1 MKDETVYNIP
11 IKIAIALSRLL
22 EKNKALQTDTNK
34 ESKNADSYNKICLN
48 SGLRKATVS
57 DIFNAKSTNVRA
69 STLILVLNGMNYRL
83 QDFAIIYDSLN
94 KADIELF
101 LKQK

>member
-1 MKDETVYNIP
+1 MKDESLYNIP

-22 EKNKALQTDTNK
+22 EKNKALKLDTK
-34 ESKNADSYNKICLN
+34 IKVENADSYNKICLN

-69 STLILVLNGMNYRL
+69 TTLVLVIEGMNYKFK
-83 QDFAIIYDSLN
+83 DFAVIYDSLN
-94 KADIELF
+94 NADVDLF
-101 LKQK
+101 LKKK

>member
-1 MKDETVYNIP
+1 MKDEAANNIP

-34 ESKNADSYNKICLN
+34 VSEIADSYNKICLN

-69 STLILVLNGMNYRL
+69 STLVLVLNGMNYRL

>member
-1 MKDETVYNIP
+1 MKDEAVYNIP

-22 EKNKALQTDTNK
+22 EKNKALQTDTNN
-34 ESKNADSYNKICLN
+34 ENEIADSYNKICLN

-69 STLILVLNGMNYRL
+69 STLVLVLKGMNYRF

-94 KADIELF
+94 KSDIDLF
-101 LKQK
+101 LKKK

>member
-1 MKDETVYNIP
+1 MKDESLYNIP

-22 EKNKALQTDTNK
+22 EKNKALKLDTNIK
-34 ESKNADSYNKICLN
+34 VENADSYNKICLN

-69 STLILVLNGMNYRL
+69 TTLVLVIEGMNYKFK
-83 QDFAIIYDSLN
+83 DFAVIYDSLN
-94 KADIELF
+94 NTDVDLF
-101 LKQK
+101 LKKK

>member
-1 MKDETVYNIP
+1 MKDELTYNIP

-22 EKNKALQTDTNK
+22 EKNKALQPNTNN

-57 DIFNAKSTNVRA
+57 DIFNAKSSNVRA
-69 STLILVLNGMNYRL
+69 STLILVIKGMNYTF

-94 KADIELF
+94 KDDIKVF
-101 LKQK
+101 LKKK